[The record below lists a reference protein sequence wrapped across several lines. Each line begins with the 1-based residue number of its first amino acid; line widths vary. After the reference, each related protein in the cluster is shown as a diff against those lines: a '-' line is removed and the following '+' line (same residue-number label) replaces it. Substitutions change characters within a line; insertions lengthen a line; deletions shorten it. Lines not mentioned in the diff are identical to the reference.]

1 MSTVADRPQAPPETA
16 PAAPSAAPV
25 RVIEPWRPGVRHRLA
40 ESWRYRRMIPYYGRS
55 FIKRRYRNTWLG
67 WIWLPLRPALDTIG
81 KAFLFGGLLSGAY
94 YGKPAIIFI
103 AFSGAG
109 WLLFQRTSYW
119 GARSMRVSRSFL
131 KNAHGS
137 WMPKLSAI
145 IFPAGMDFLFSIAIA
160 FGAVIYY
167 WIARGTLYLT
177 PQMGIGVLGILMLLL
192 MGLGL
197 GFCLAPFSQF
207 TRDVRFSYVYLMQLW
222 YYVTPIVYAASAP
235 PAPYQRIIT
244 YNPLTAPV
252 QLTQQG
258 FLGAPGPVT
267 QSLVSSFV
275 FLVVILTL
283 GLRMINRFE
292 CSAVGRL

>member
-1 MSTVADRPQAPPETA
+1 MSTVADRPQAPPQTV
-16 PAAPSAAPV
+16 PAVRPAAPV
-25 RVIEPWRPGVRHRLA
+25 RVLEPWRSGVRYRLA
-40 ESWRYRRMIPYYGRS
+40 EAWRYRRMIPYYGRS
-55 FIKRRYRNTWLG
+55 FIRRRYRNTWLG
-67 WIWLPLRPALDTIG
+67 WIWLPLRPALDTLG
-81 KAFLFGGLLSGAY
+81 KAFVFGGLLSVPYHGI
-94 YGKPAIIFI
+94 PSIIYI

-131 KNAHGS
+131 KNAHPS

-145 IFPAGMDFLFSIAIA
+145 VFPAGMDFFFSIAIA
-160 FGAVIYY
+160 FGAVVWY
-167 WIARGTLYLT
+167 WIARGNLYLT
-177 PQMGIGVLGILMLLL
+177 PQMGIGVVGILMLLA

-207 TRDVRFSYVYLMQLW
+207 TRDVRFSYVYVMQFW
-222 YYVTPIVYAASAP
+222 YYLTPIVYTAQGP
-235 PAPYQRIIT
+235 PAPYQPVIT

-258 FLGAPGPVT
+258 FLDAPGPAAASV
-267 QSLVSSFV
+267 VSSLV
-275 FLVVILTL
+275 FLVLILLL

-292 CSAVGRL
+292 RTAVGRL